1 MEVILLT
8 KVDNLGKLGDK
19 VSVRP
24 GYGRNYLIPQ
34 GKAVSVTPENLA
46 EFERRREE
54 LEAAAASAVQSAESR
69 AEALNGQRFEIAVR
83 AGAEGKL
90 YGSVGPADIAS
101 ALTAAGYPIERR
113 EVRMPGDGPIH
124 ELGEY
129 PVGLHLHTEV
139 DASITVAVVA
149 EE

>member
-19 VSVRP
+19 VNVRA

-54 LEAAAASAVQSAESR
+54 LEAAAANAVESAESR
-69 AEALNGQRFEIAVR
+69 RSALQDQRFEIAVR

-101 ALTAAGYPIERR
+101 AVTAAGFAIERR

-129 PVGLHLHTEV
+129 SVGLHLHSEV
-139 DASITVAVVA
+139 DTVITIAVVA